1 MEIYGDSLQF
11 RRIDFFFF
19 DHNRRHLSLNRGNNI
34 SRNNATFV
42 DNKSRFF
49 SLETWKESIYRRR
62 ISSSW
67 TSFAFIRFFST
78 TCTSRSGWN
87 SARQTALI
95 PYQFA
100 IAEVCADSRHG
111 EGGEGGRRRGEGRR
125 FRARLNARET
135 ASLVGSLTPR
145 FFFLRILG
153 PVPVLAPGFPLLFVH
168 LPLPFTFSLSL
179 SLPLFFSLSLHS
191 AESLS
196 VYLFSLLSH
205 YSSSSLFSFTISFIL
220 FHPLPSSLRFH
231 SSPRF
236 SSVHADASTP
246 ILPDSKQRHAVP
258 TPLIHISHERIP
270 NYLDADVFRPT
281 GASRTCN
288 EGTVRPSV
296 SALLS
301 SPFFFY
307 F

>member
-1 MEIYGDSLQF
+1 MVIHYNSDVS
-11 RRIDFFFF
+11 IFFFF

-179 SLPLFFSLSLHS
+179 SLSLSL
-191 AESLS
+191 
-196 VYLFSLLSH
+196 
-205 YSSSSLFSFTISFIL
+205 
-220 FHPLPSSLRFH
+220 
-231 SSPRF
+231 
-236 SSVHADASTP
+236 
-246 ILPDSKQRHAVP
+246 
-258 TPLIHISHERIP
+258 
-270 NYLDADVFRPT
+270 
-281 GASRTCN
+281 
-288 EGTVRPSV
+288 
-296 SALLS
+296 
-301 SPFFFY
+301 SPFC
-307 F
+307 

>member
-1 MEIYGDSLQF
+1 MFDGSPQVSVYSRDNFLSNGDTDVTLRPCYIGGNLWWF
-11 RRIDFFFF
+11 ITIPTYRFFFFF

-78 TCTSRSGWN
+78 TCTSLSGWN

-179 SLPLFFSLSLHS
+179 SPFCWISLRLPIFLALALLFLLSL
-191 AESLS
+191 
-196 VYLFSLLSH
+196 LFHHFFHPL
-205 YSSSSLFSFTISFIL
+205 SSSSFLFTIPLVSSF
-220 FHPLPSSLRFH
+220 F
-231 SSPRF
+231 
-236 SSVHADASTP
+236 V
-246 ILPDSKQRHAVP
+246 
-258 TPLIHISHERIP
+258 
-270 NYLDADVFRPT
+270 
-281 GASRTCN
+281 GARGC
-288 EGTVRPSV
+288 
-296 SALLS
+296 
-301 SPFFFY
+301 FY
-307 F
+307 SDPARQ